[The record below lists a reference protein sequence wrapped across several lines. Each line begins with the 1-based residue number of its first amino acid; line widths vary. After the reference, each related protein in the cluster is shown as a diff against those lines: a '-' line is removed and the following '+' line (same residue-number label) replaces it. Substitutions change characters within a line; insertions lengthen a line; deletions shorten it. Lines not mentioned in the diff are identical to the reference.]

1 MKENKYYK
9 KIRHQE
15 SGVTIASLVVT
26 IIVLLILAGITIKFA
41 LDDNGI
47 IKQSRLASEK
57 YQNKALQEQLAL
69 N

>member
-1 MKENKYYK
+1 M
-9 KIRHQE
+9 
-15 SGVTIASLVVT
+15 